1 MRHAIDHL
9 SKNDPVLAAIIKRKG
24 DCTMSYLK
32 PDFGTLVRSI
42 ANQQISGKAAKSIL
56 NRLTEAVGG
65 GDYTPENILKLSP
78 QKMRK
83 CGFSAQKTAYIRDLA
98 KQSKAGKIDYK
109 ALPKMTDEEVIAT
122 LTQVKGIGV
131 WTAHMFLMF
140 ALKRENVLPTGDL
153 GVRAAI
159 KKAYK
164 TRGTKKDPYPKAR
177 QIEKLAKNWH
187 PYCSVATWY
196 LWRSLEGEA
205 QL

>member
-1 MRHAIDHL
+1 MQHAINHL
-9 SKNDPVLAAIIKRKG
+9 KKSDPILAGIIKRQG
-24 DCTMSYLK
+24 DCTMAYLK
-32 PDFGTLVRSI
+32 PEFSTLVRSI

-56 NRLTEAVGG
+56 NRLSEACGG
-65 GDYTPENILKLSP
+65 EFTPESILKLSP

-83 CGFSAQKTAYIRDLA
+83 CGFSSQKTSYIRDLA
-98 KQSKAGKIDYK
+98 RLSKAGKVNYAAMPD
-109 ALPKMTDEEVIAT
+109 MTDEEVIEA

-140 ALKRENVLPTGDL
+140 ALKRENVLPVGDL
-153 GVRAAI
+153 GVKAAI
-159 KKAYK
+159 KRAYK
-164 TRGTKKDPYPKAR
+164 TRGTKKDPYPKAK
-177 QIEKLAKNWH
+177 QIEKLARNWH